1 MGGRRE
7 RKKRGERERLGGYG
21 GKSRMQSEVVNAGRK
36 WSDGDSTNQNWKH
49 FSCEAT
55 LQITNIPTLFLR
67 RIRSVQWLPKS

>member
-1 MGGRRE
+1 MGKRE
-7 RKKRGERERLGGYG
+7 RRGEREKDGVGMGKRVDHRVRLT
-21 GKSRMQSEVVNAGRK
+21 EAEK